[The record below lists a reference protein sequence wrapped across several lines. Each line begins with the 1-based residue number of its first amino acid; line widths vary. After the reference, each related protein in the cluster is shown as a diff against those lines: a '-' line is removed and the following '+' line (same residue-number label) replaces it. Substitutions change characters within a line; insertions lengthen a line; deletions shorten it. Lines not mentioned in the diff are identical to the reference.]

1 VGRPPHQIFT
11 CARRT
16 SAVVIAA
23 LALALPAHADRP
35 AAADPGPRH
44 LALFDAH
51 PSTPTEA
58 LPSLHVALAA
68 ALQPVAERMAA
79 VDNPYAGGAMALG
92 EGLPECCR
100 SFPSSVAEANPE
112 DPNDMMGFT
121 LGRGA
126 MLGLHVDLVGPI
138 EMRETY
144 MRLTNPRVDPTDLR
158 YIQGSLALR
167 LGF

>member
-1 VGRPPHQIFT
+1 VGRPPHRIFT

-35 AAADPGPRH
+35 AAPDPGPRH
-44 LALFDAH
+44 LALSEAL
-51 PSTPTEA
+51 PAAAIEA
-58 LPSLHVALAA
+58 LPSLHVALSA

-79 VDNPYAGGAMALG
+79 LDNPYAVGAAAPG
-92 EGLPECCR
+92 DGLPECCR
-100 SFPSSVAEANPE
+100 SFPSSVVEATPE
-112 DPNDMMGFT
+112 DPNDIMGIT

-144 MRLTNPRVDPTDLR
+144 TRLTNPRVDPTDLR
-158 YIQGSLALR
+158 YIQGSLGLR